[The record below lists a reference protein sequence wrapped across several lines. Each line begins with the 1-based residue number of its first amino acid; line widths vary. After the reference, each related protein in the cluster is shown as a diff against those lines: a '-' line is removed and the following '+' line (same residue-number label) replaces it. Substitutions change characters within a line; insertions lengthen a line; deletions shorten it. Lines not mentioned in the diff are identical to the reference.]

1 MNRSKNILDKEVI
14 EQKSF
19 NALRWRLQNT
29 LSGDNA
35 SLILIGIR
43 NSGFALAEK

>member
-14 EQKSF
+14 EQKLQRL
-19 NALRWRLQNT
+19 ALEVAEH